1 MPKPPLWF
9 TLVSAVAVLWNIAGL
24 LAVVSDLR
32 LSLGD
37 VSHLSPAQQALYA
50 ARPLWSVAS
59 SILAVV
65 SGTVG
70 SVGLAIRRRW
80 SITALIVSLLG
91 VIGQDVSLLL
101 MSPLA
106 SSVNRTAVVM
116 QSMVVVVALAL
127 IGLAK
132 RADQRQWL
140 S

>member
-1 MPKPPLWF
+1 
-9 TLVSAVAVLWNIAGL
+9 
-24 LAVVSDLR
+24 
-32 LSLGD
+32 
-37 VSHLSPAQQALYA
+37 
-50 ARPLWSVAS
+50 
-59 SILAVV
+59 
-65 SGTVG
+65 
-70 SVGLAIRRRW
+70 
-80 SITALIVSLLG
+80 
-91 VIGQDVSLLL
+91 

>member
-1 MPKPPLWF
+1 M
-9 TLVSAVAVLWNIAGL
+9 
-24 LAVVSDLR
+24 
-32 LSLGD
+32 
-37 VSHLSPAQQALYA
+37 
-50 ARPLWSVAS
+50 AS